1 MLISDIAT
9 KLVVNLAPDDEYIL
23 ISYKV
28 YEDCIELVDFK
39 RKKRGVSD
47 DSKTDRPK

>member
-47 DSKTDRPK
+47 DSKTDGPK

>member
-39 RKKRGVSD
+39 RKKRGMSD